1 MTLHIFNPE
10 HDIALAANLSNFTA
24 PHAGRQLRN
33 DLGFLPALWA
43 QEGDQI
49 LVQHEESALKAYRR
63 VCHRLV
69 KLGIKKI
76 ENGELRME
84 NYDMFKSGN
93 GSGCGNHNSQLST
106 LIATPHSD
114 RWSEN
119 CKLSISPWGW
129 DKAIRRELERM
140 GVEASLL
147 PTVEQIE
154 QIRQLSHRRTS
165 AQLLPLLQMEGTVGE
180 AFECTTVEEVM
191 ELMQRYGRLV
201 LKAPWSSSGRGVRFC
216 DAERLNNKEKIIN
229 NNDAQMAWV
238 TNILKAQGSIMAEP
252 YYNKVRDFGMEFE
265 ADAEGRIHYLGLS
278 LFHTVNGAYVGNI
291 LATESVKCEMI
302 SRYVPVCLLD
312 LIKQK
317 ITEQLRLPGYV
328 GPFGIDMMIVKPG
341 EGNHNSQLSILN
353 SQLSIVNCQLGLHP
367 CVEINLRRTMGHVA
381 LSISPTDDDIRGVMR
396 VIYDRD
402 HYKLKINKLR

>member
-1 MTLHIFNPE
+1 MHEINTNRRMTLHIFNPE

-43 QEGDQI
+43 QEGDRV

-84 NYDMFKSGN
+84 NYDMFKGGN

-114 RWSEN
+114 RGSEN
-119 CKLSISPWGW
+119 SQFIRPWGW
-129 DKAIRRELERM
+129 DRAIRRELERN
-140 GVEASLL
+140 GVPVSLL
-147 PTVEQIE
+147 PAAEQIE

-180 AFECTTVEEVM
+180 AFECTTIEHVEE
-191 ELMQRYGRLV
+191 LHRRYSRLV

-216 DAERLNNKEKIIN
+216 DAERLNEKGEMRNEKWARNVI
-229 NNDAQMAWV
+229 AS
-238 TNILKAQGSIMAEP
+238 QGSIMAEP

-265 ADAEGRIHYLGLS
+265 ADAEGHIRYLGLS
-278 LFHTVNGAYVGNI
+278 LFHTVNGAYEGNI
-291 LATESVKCEMI
+291 LATESVKREMI
-302 SRYVPVCLLD
+302 SRYIPISLLD
-312 LIKQK
+312 SVKQR
-317 ITEQLRLPGYV
+317 IVERLTLNGYV

-341 EGNHNSQLSILN
+341 EGNHNSQLSIVN
-353 SQLSIVNCQLGLHP
+353 SQLLLHP

-381 LSISPTDDDIRGVMR
+381 LNISPTDDDIRAVMR
-396 VIYDRD
+396 VIYDGN

>member
-10 HDIALAANLSNFTA
+10 HDIALASNLSNFTA

-165 AQLLPLLQMEGTVGE
+165 AQLLPLLQMEGTIGE
-180 AFECTTVEEVM
+180 AFECTTVEEVT

-216 DAERLNNKEKIIN
+216 DAARLVNNEEIIMN
-229 NNDAQMAWV
+229 NWV
-238 TNILKAQGSIMAEP
+238 RNVIKTQGSIMAEP
-252 YYNKVRDFGMEFE
+252 YYNKVKDFGMEFE

-278 LFHTVNGAYVGNI
+278 LFHTVNGAYEGNI
-291 LATESVKCEMI
+291 LATESVKQEMI
-302 SRYVPVCLLD
+302 SRYIPACFLD
-312 LIKQK
+312 SVKQT
-317 ITEQLRLPGYV
+317 IAERLTLNGYV
-328 GPFGIDMMIVKPG
+328 GPFGIDMMVVKPG

-353 SQLSIVNCQLGLHP
+353 SQLLLHP

-381 LSISPTDDDIRGVMR
+381 LSISPTDDDIRAVMR
-396 VIYDRD
+396 VIYDGN

>member
-69 KLGIKKI
+69 KLGVSLITNYEFQIPKFTTHSSEI
-76 ENGELRME
+76 VIRNSEL
-84 NYDMFKSGN
+84 
-93 GSGCGNHNSQLST
+93 T
-106 LIATPHSD
+106 
-114 RWSEN
+114 
-119 CKLSISPWGW
+119 SIQPWGW
-129 DKAIRRELERM
+129 DRAIRRELERM
-140 GVEASLL
+140 GMAASLL
-147 PTVEQIE
+147 PTAEQIE

-180 AFECTTVEEVM
+180 AFECTTVEQVE
-191 ELMQRYGRLV
+191 ELYQRYGRLV
-201 LKAPWSSSGRGVRFC
+201 LKAPWSSSGRGVRFFTM
-216 DAERLNNKEKIIN
+216 DNGQLTIDNGQLPMSNWIAN
-229 NNDAQMAWV
+229 V
-238 TNILKAQGSIMAEP
+238 LKTQGSIMAEP
-252 YYNKVRDFGMEFE
+252 YYNKVKDFGMEFE
-265 ADAEGRIHYLGLS
+265 ADAEGRIRYLGLS

-291 LATESVKCEMI
+291 LATESVKREMI
-302 SRYVPVCLLD
+302 SRYIPVSLLD
-312 LIKQK
+312 LVKQR
-317 ITEQLRLPGYV
+317 IIERLHLDGYV
-328 GPFGIDMMIVKPG
+328 GPFGIDMMIVKSIG
-341 EGNHNSQLSILN
+341 NGNHN

-381 LSISPTDDDIRGVMR
+381 LSISPTDDDIRAVMR
-396 VIYDRD
+396 VIYDGN

>member
-43 QEGDQI
+43 QEGDRV

-69 KLGIKKI
+69 KLGIRAVDS
-76 ENGELRME
+76 GEWIVD
-84 NYDMFKSGN
+84 NYDKSIF
-93 GSGCGNHNSQLST
+93 SAPFSALHSPFS
-106 LIATPHSD
+106 IA
-114 RWSEN
+114 
-119 CKLSISPWGW
+119 PWGW
-129 DKAIRRELERM
+129 DRAIRRELERM
-140 GVEASLL
+140 GMTASLL
-147 PTVEQIE
+147 PTAEQIE

-165 AQLLPLLQMEGTVGE
+165 AQLLPQLQMEGTVGE
-180 AFECTTVEEVM
+180 AFECTTIEQVEE
-191 ELMQRYGRLV
+191 LYQRYSRLV

-216 DAERLNNKEKIIN
+216 DAARLVNNEELIMN
-229 NNDAQMAWV
+229 NWV
-238 TNILKAQGSIMAEP
+238 RNVIKTQGSIMAEP

-278 LFHTVNGAYVGNI
+278 LFHTVNGAYEGNI
-291 LATESVKCEMI
+291 LATENVKQEMI
-302 SRYVPVCLLD
+302 SRYIPACLLD
-312 LIKQK
+312 SVKQT
-317 ITEQLRLPGYV
+317 IAERLTLNGYV
-328 GPFGIDMMIVKPG
+328 GPFGIDMMVVKSIG
-341 EGNHNSQLSILN
+341 NGNHNSQLSILN
-353 SQLSIVNCQLGLHP
+353 SQLLLHP

-381 LSISPTDDDIRGVMR
+381 LSISPTDDDIRAVMR
-396 VIYDRD
+396 VIYDGN

>member
-49 LVQHEESALKAYRR
+49 LVQHEESALKAYHR

-69 KLGIKKI
+69 KLGVTDGLPSVNPQFTAAKTAVYRQ
-76 ENGELRME
+76 ET
-84 NYDMFKSGN
+84 D
-93 GSGCGNHNSQLST
+93 
-106 LIATPHSD
+106 
-114 RWSEN
+114 
-119 CKLSISPWGW
+119 SIQPWGW
-129 DKAIRRELERM
+129 DRAIRRELERM
-140 GVEASLL
+140 GMDASLL
-147 PTVEQIE
+147 PADAQLE

-165 AQLLPLLQMEGTVGE
+165 AQLLPQLQMEGTVGE
-180 AFECTTVEEVM
+180 AFECTTIEQVEE
-191 ELMQRYGRLV
+191 LFQRYGRLV

-216 DAERLNNKEKIIN
+216 DAARLVNSEERIV

-238 TNILKAQGSIMAEP
+238 RNILKSQGSIMVEP
-252 YYNKVRDFGMEFE
+252 YYNKVKDFGMEFE
-265 ADAEGRIHYLGLS
+265 AAADGSIRYLGLS

-291 LATESVKCEMI
+291 LATESVKRDMI
-302 SRYVPVCLLD
+302 SRYIPVCLLD
-312 LIKQK
+312 SVKQT
-317 ITEQLRLPGYV
+317 IMDQLRLPGYV
-328 GPFGIDMMIVKPG
+328 GPFGIDMLVVKHPLTS
-341 EGNHNSQLSILN
+341 HLSPLT
-353 SQLSIVNCQLGLHP
+353 SYLHP

-381 LSISPTDDDIRGVMR
+381 LSISPTDDDIRAVMR
-396 VIYDRD
+396 VLYDGS

>member
-69 KLGIKKI
+69 KLGVSLITNYEFQIPKFTTHSSEI
-76 ENGELRME
+76 VIRNSEL
-84 NYDMFKSGN
+84 
-93 GSGCGNHNSQLST
+93 T
-106 LIATPHSD
+106 
-114 RWSEN
+114 
-119 CKLSISPWGW
+119 SIQPWGW
-129 DKAIRRELERM
+129 DRAIRREMERM
-140 GVEASLL
+140 GMAASLL
-147 PTVEQIE
+147 PTAEQIE

-165 AQLLPLLQMEGTVGE
+165 AQLLPQLQMEGTVGE
-180 AFECTTVEEVM
+180 AFECTTIEQVA
-191 ELMQRYGRLV
+191 ELFRRYGRLV
-201 LKAPWSSSGRGVRFC
+201 LKAPWSSSGRGVRFFTM
-216 DAERLNNKEKIIN
+216 DNGQLTMDNGQLPMSNWIAN
-229 NNDAQMAWV
+229 V
-238 TNILKAQGSIMAEP
+238 LKTQGSIMAEP
-252 YYNKVRDFGMEFE
+252 YYNKVKDFGMEFE
-265 ADAEGRIHYLGLS
+265 ADAEGRIRYLGLS
-278 LFHTVNGAYVGNI
+278 LFHTVNGAYEGNI
-291 LATESVKCEMI
+291 LATENVKQEIINRYIPVYLLDSVKQTIAE
-302 SRYVPVCLLD
+302 
-312 LIKQK
+312 
-317 ITEQLRLPGYV
+317 RLTLNGYV

-353 SQLSIVNCQLGLHP
+353 SQLLLHP

-396 VIYDRD
+396 VIYDGN

>member
-1 MTLHIFNPE
+1 MHEINTNRRMTLHIFNPE

-43 QEGDQI
+43 QEGDRV

-69 KLGIKKI
+69 KLGVSLIT
-76 ENGELRME
+76 
-84 NYDMFKSGN
+84 NYEFQIPKF
-93 GSGCGNHNSQLST
+93 
-106 LIATPHSD
+106 TPHS
-114 RWSEN
+114 SEIVIRN
-119 CKLSISPWGW
+119 SELTSIQPWGW
-129 DKAIRRELERM
+129 DRAIRRELERM
-140 GVEASLL
+140 GMTASLL
-147 PTVEQIE
+147 PAVEQIE

-180 AFECTTVEEVM
+180 AFECTAVEEVT

-216 DAERLNNKEKIIN
+216 DAARLVNNEELIMN
-229 NNDAQMAWV
+229 NWV
-238 TNILKAQGSIMAEP
+238 RNVIKTQGSIMAEP
-252 YYNKVRDFGMEFE
+252 YYNKVKDFGMEFE
-265 ADAEGRIHYLGLS
+265 ADAEGHIHSLGLS
-278 LFHTVNGAYVGNI
+278 LFHTVNGAYEGNI

-302 SRYVPVCLLD
+302 SRYIPISLLD
-312 LIKQK
+312 SVKQR
-317 ITEQLRLPGYV
+317 IVERLHLDGYV
-328 GPFGIDMMIVKPG
+328 GPFGIDMMIVKSIG
-341 EGNHNSQLSILN
+341 NGNHNSQLSILN
-353 SQLSIVNCQLGLHP
+353 SQLLLHP

-381 LSISPTDDDIRGVMR
+381 LSISPTDDDIRAVMR
-396 VIYDRD
+396 VIYDGN

>member
-1 MTLHIFNPE
+1 MHEINTNRRMTLHIFNPE

-69 KLGIKKI
+69 KLGVSLITNYEFQIPKFTTHSSEI
-76 ENGELRME
+76 VIRNSEL
-84 NYDMFKSGN
+84 
-93 GSGCGNHNSQLST
+93 T
-106 LIATPHSD
+106 
-114 RWSEN
+114 
-119 CKLSISPWGW
+119 SIQPWGW
-129 DKAIRRELERM
+129 DRAIRRELERM
-140 GVEASLL
+140 GMTASLL
-147 PTVEQIE
+147 PTAEQIE

-165 AQLLPLLQMEGTVGE
+165 AQLLPQLQMEGTVGE
-180 AFECTTVEEVM
+180 AFECTTIEQVEE
-191 ELMQRYGRLV
+191 LYQRYGRLV

-216 DAERLNNKEKIIN
+216 DAARLVNNEELIMN
-229 NNDAQMAWV
+229 NWV
-238 TNILKAQGSIMAEP
+238 RNVIKTQGSIMAEP

-291 LATESVKCEMI
+291 LATEIVKREMI
-302 SRYVPVCLLD
+302 SRYIPISLLD
-312 LIKQK
+312 SVKQR
-317 ITEQLRLPGYV
+317 IVERLNLDGYI
-328 GPFGIDMMIVKPG
+328 GPFGIDMMIVKSIG
-341 EGNHNSQLSILN
+341 NGNHNSQLSILN
-353 SQLSIVNCQLGLHP
+353 SQLLLHP

-381 LSISPTDDDIRGVMR
+381 LSISPTDDDIRAVMR
-396 VIYDRD
+396 VIYDGN

>member
-49 LVQHEESALKAYRR
+49 LVQHEESALKAYHR

-69 KLGIKKI
+69 KLGVTDGLPSVNPQFTAAKTAVYRQ
-76 ENGELRME
+76 ET
-84 NYDMFKSGN
+84 D
-93 GSGCGNHNSQLST
+93 
-106 LIATPHSD
+106 
-114 RWSEN
+114 
-119 CKLSISPWGW
+119 SIQPWGW
-129 DKAIRRELERM
+129 DRAIRRELERM
-140 GVEASLL
+140 GMDASLL
-147 PTVEQIE
+147 PADAQLE

-165 AQLLPLLQMEGTVGE
+165 AQLLPQLQMEGTVGE
-180 AFECTTVEEVM
+180 AFECTTIEQVEE
-191 ELMQRYGRLV
+191 LFQRYGRLV

-216 DAERLNNKEKIIN
+216 DAARLVNSEERIV

-238 TNILKAQGSIMAEP
+238 RNVIASQGSIMVEP
-252 YYNKVRDFGMEFE
+252 YYNKVKDFGMEFE
-265 ADAEGRIHYLGLS
+265 AAADGTIRYLGLS

-291 LATESVKCEMI
+291 LATESVKRDMI
-302 SRYVPVCLLD
+302 SRYIPVCLLD
-312 LIKQK
+312 SVKQT
-317 ITEQLRLPGYV
+317 ITDQLRLPGYV
-328 GPFGIDMMIVKPG
+328 GPFGIDMMIVKHPLTS
-341 EGNHNSQLSILN
+341 HLSPLT
-353 SQLSIVNCQLGLHP
+353 SYLHP

-381 LSISPTDDDIRGVMR
+381 LSISPTDDDIRAVMR
-396 VIYDRD
+396 VLYDGS